1 MSERLSQGRT
11 VQGTVVSDSKKRRNT
26 ITVRV
31 ERKVKHPLYG
41 KIMTRSTKFH
51 AHDPEERCVTG
62 DLVIIKE
69 CKPISKTKSWELL
82 ERLEK
87 IEREVL

>member
-11 VQGTVVSDSKKRRNT
+11 AQGVVVSNKMDKT

-41 KIMTRSTKFH
+41 KIMTRSNKFH
-51 AHDPEERCVTG
+51 AHDPEGLCQEG
-62 DLVIIKE
+62 DLVIIGE
-69 CKPISKTKSWELL
+69 SRPISKTKSWVLVK
-82 ERLEK
+82 RLEK

>member
-11 VQGTVVSDSKKRRNT
+11 AQGIVVSNKMDKT

-41 KIMTRSTKFH
+41 KIMTRSNKFH
-51 AHDPEERCVTG
+51 AHDPEGLCKEG
-62 DLVIIKE
+62 DLVIIGE
-69 CKPISKTKSWELL
+69 SRPISKTKSWVLV